1 MESSPYLLLTSDDVI
16 TLFFAIIFV
25 SCLAAIIV
33 RVLVFVPNLLTSVL
47 RSVRNPSL
55 IYDDNYIDNSTI
67 HESSLAS
74 SDFGSKTLV
83 DRVRNDVDL
92 YGRNG

>member
-1 MESSPYLLLTSDDVI
+1 MESSPYMLLTSDDVI
-16 TLFFAIIFV
+16 LLLSAIIFLP
-25 SCLAAIIV
+25 CLAAIIT
-33 RVLVFVPNLLTSVL
+33 RILVFVPGLLTSIL

-55 IYDDNYIDNSTI
+55 IYDDNYVDNSTI

-83 DRVRNDVDL
+83 DRVINNVDFHRRND
-92 YGRNG
+92 

>member
-1 MESSPYLLLTSDDVI
+1 MESSPYMLLTSDDV
-16 TLFFAIIFV
+16 TALLVAIIFLP
-25 SCLAAIIV
+25 CLAAIIT
-33 RVLVFVPNLLTSVL
+33 RVLVFVPGLLTSIL

-55 IYDDNYIDNSTI
+55 IYDDNYVDNSTI

-83 DRVRNDVDL
+83 DRVINNVDL
-92 YGRNG
+92 HGRNG